1 MITTTYPRFEGDTAA
16 PFIASIAEGMV
27 SLGHSVDIVLPFHPK
42 LETGTRNGVRLHAY
56 RVPGDSREPLW
67 GFAQSLQADVRLKR
81 KALLIAP
88 LAIHNTY
95 RAALKV
101 VSANKPDLV
110 HAHWALP
117 NGFVGMRL
125 AGKIRRPLLVSLHGS
140 DMFLART
147 NPIFRRFAARVLKSA
162 AAVTACSP
170 DLKEQAEQISGRTVH
185 LVEYGVE
192 TTVFHP
198 TATPPSQNNIQNRTV
213 FAVGRLVHKKGFV
226 YLLDA
231 FAKIHPYYSDSMLT
245 IAGSGPL
252 LQQLQDRAQALG
264 LSKYVKFPGEL
275 DRKRLPEFFRQAT
288 LTAVPSV
295 TDEYGNRDGLPNVV
309 LEAMSSGSAV
319 VASNIPGIQNV
330 IQDGREGLIV
340 PEADVD
346 ALAAALDR
354 LMKEPELRETLGR
367 NARKKTVEQL
377 SWEVKNHELD
387 DLYKS
392 AVGTKGA
399 EVS

>member
-27 SLGHSVDIVLPFHPK
+27 SLGHSVDLVLPYHPK
-42 LETGTRNGVRLHAY
+42 LQAGVRNGVRLHAY
-56 RVPGDSREPLW
+56 HVPGDSREPLW
-67 GFAQSLQADVRLKR
+67 GFAQSMQADVRLKR

-88 LAIHNTY
+88 LAMHNTY
-95 RAALKV
+95 LAALKIA
-101 VSANKPDLV
+101 SGNKPDLV
-110 HAHWALP
+110 HAHWVLP

-125 AGKIRRPLLVSLHGS
+125 ARKIGKPLLVSLHGS
-140 DMFLART
+140 DMFLARS
-147 NPIFRRFAARVLKSA
+147 NPVFRWFAARVLKSA

-170 DLKEQAEQISGRTVH
+170 DLQDQAEQISGRAVH
-185 LVEYGVE
+185 LIEYGVE
-192 TTVFHP
+192 TTLFHP
-198 TATPPSQNNIQNRTV
+198 GPAAESKDAAQNRSV
-213 FAVGRLVHKKGFV
+213 FAVGRLVHKKGFL

-231 FAKIHPYYSDSMLT
+231 FAKMHPYYGDSILT

-252 LQQLQDRAQALG
+252 LEQLQDRAQSLG
-264 LSKYVKFPGEL
+264 LAKYVKFPGEL
-275 DRKRLPEFFRQAT
+275 DRKQLPEYFRRAT
-288 LTAVPSV
+288 FTAVPSI

-330 IQDGREGLIV
+330 IRDGEEGLIV
-340 PEADVD
+340 PEANAD
-346 ALAAALDR
+346 ALAAAMHR

-367 NARKKTVEQL
+367 NARKKTVEQF
-377 SWEVKNHELD
+377 SWAVKNSRLD

-392 AVGTKGA
+392 VVETKGA
-399 EVS
+399 ESR